1 MFRLEESLYEICFVG
16 IKEQMINDSEML
28 VMMHDERR
36 NKTEKKQEHV
46 LSFVAYTT
54 FVFQHLMETN
64 E

>member
-1 MFRLEESLYEICFVG
+1 
-16 IKEQMINDSEML
+16 MINDSEML

-46 LSFVAYTT
+46 LSFIAYTT